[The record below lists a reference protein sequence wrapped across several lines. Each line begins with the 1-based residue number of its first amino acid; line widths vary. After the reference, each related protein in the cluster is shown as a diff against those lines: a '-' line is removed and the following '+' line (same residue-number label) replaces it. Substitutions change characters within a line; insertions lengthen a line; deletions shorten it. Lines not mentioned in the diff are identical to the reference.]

1 MVLLRVAQGAT
12 QFLALIATNLSDCM
26 QPITHAHSDRASLAL
41 ACACHPYARML
52 PSDAP
57 QARDDNR
64 AGVPASAYERSSSAF
79 GAIVPMNMHNGQRT
93 YARME
98 QTKLSIKQIRTTDE
112 MIHSF
117 PRSRVSYGCAPSRF
131 PTERFSTAP
140 SSLFASLANA
150 SPKPRLNQNAPL
162 ARVRIICGR
171 CSVFRALPHALFL
184 ALRAL

>member
-98 QTKLSIKQIRTTDE
+98 QTK
-112 MIHSF
+112 
-117 PRSRVSYGCAPSRF
+117 
-131 PTERFSTAP
+131 
-140 SSLFASLANA
+140 
-150 SPKPRLNQNAPL
+150 
-162 ARVRIICGR
+162 
-171 CSVFRALPHALFL
+171 PHALRL
-184 ALRAL
+184 NALLPLPPACSPRSQTLRPSHGCLGMHCALVRFIWSGRRSVFALFRTNCSSRCARHIPHVSR